1 MTDRY
6 KVYTKVLKVL
16 KEMLTLS
23 HPGHV
28 LTLAMLI
35 AGIVTGRNAQLSS
48 VSAETATK
56 AKDKSTEMRLR
67 RWVKHESIDADV
79 IYMPFAKQ
87 VLEALSAL
95 PLFLVMDGSQ
105 VGRGCMVLMVSVLY
119 QKRALPICW
128 VVYKGKK
135 GHTTAQRH
143 IEALTKT
150 LPLIPAETRVILLG
164 DAEYDTTEM
173 LLWVKEQERWDFVL
187 RTSPQIYV
195 QEGSQSQPISAYPLA
210 KGQVFQRHQVGFTQ
224 EAAVCLNLVGWWGS
238 RYDGPLYLVTSLD
251 NGYQA
256 CKYYRRRFQFET
268 FFSDQ
273 KSRGFHVHKSHLSDP
288 VRLSRLLLAACLAYL
303 WMVCQGL
310 LVIAEKNVGLIDRTD
325 RIDKSLFRLGL
336 DWIHYSLKSNLDFTP
351 IFHFQFD
358 HAVSNV
364 R

>member
-28 LTLAMLI
+28 LTLAMMI

-67 RWVKHESIDADV
+67 RWVKHTCIEADV
-79 IYMPFAKQ
+79 VYMPFAKQ
-87 VLEALSAL
+87 ILEALSAL
-95 PLFLVMDGSQ
+95 PLSLVMDGSQ

-119 QKRALPICW
+119 QKRALPLCW
-128 VVYKGKK
+128 IVYKGKK
-135 GHTTAQRH
+135 GHTTAHRH
-143 IEALTKT
+143 IEALTKV
-150 LPLIPAETRVILLG
+150 LLLIPAKAQIVLLG

-173 LLWVKEQERWDFVL
+173 LLWVKQQERWDFVL

-195 QEGSQSQPISAYPLA
+195 QEGSQSQPINAYPLK

-224 EAAVCLNLVGWWGS
+224 KATLSLNLVGWWS
-238 RYDGPLYLVTSLD
+238 NRYDGPLYLVTSLD

-256 CKYYRRRFQFET
+256 CKYYRRRFQIET

-273 KSRGFHVHKSHLSDP
+273 KSRGFHIHKSHLSEP

-336 DWIHYSLKSNLDFTP
+336 DWIRYALKLNLDFTP
-351 IFHFQFD
+351 IFRFQFSHSLPD
-358 HAVSNV
+358 V